1 MNTFKKQIKD
11 ARVNLDRLAGLS
23 SAMCHEPLVVMAQIK
38 IQSAKWSLRLLLQ
51 QLDEPL
57 IFRSHYASV
66 EAIEPDTDLAPAM
79 TTNLIALYPTLN
91 AIDKVSLLRKQTYEA
106 YIALDGINEL
116 LKDYTPLVNTTMAKR
131 YMELAILQLIE
142 AYELFNLEMRALKSR

>member
-11 ARVNLDRLAGLS
+11 ARVNLDRLAGLA
-23 SAMCHEPLVVMAQIK
+23 SAMCHEPLVAQAQVK

-57 IFRSHYASV
+57 IFRAHYVSV
-66 EAIEPDTDLAPAM
+66 DAIEPDTDLASVI
-79 TTNLIALYPTLN
+79 TKNIIALYPTLN

-106 YIALDGINEL
+106 FITLDGINNEL
-116 LKDYTPLVNTTMAKR
+116 ANYTPLLNTAMAKR
-131 YMELAILQLIE
+131 YMELAINQLIE
-142 AYELFNLEMRALKSR
+142 AYELFNLEMQSLKLR